1 MNINKK
7 ITFILNV
14 GPYSTNS
21 GWSRAMHRLALM
33 LHNRGEDVYTLG
45 VGPKNFPYKLVT
57 QKDKSPLPDFY
68 WNEKLNQSLPH
79 YMHDNVNEEIDLN
92 YAVEI
97 VDNGVWATNAKYK
110 IIWFVSSRN
119 DELADA
125 DFVFSFDDHLSNN
138 KRKFDGSLFL
148 PDINSSFW
156 TKGNFTRTF
165 NTFYNKKAFQKYP
178 ASKIQALN
186 QEAVNK
192 FGTNKRLINLDRT
205 GGFIAGEP
213 DHNYNKEVLQ
223 NTKYFWT
230 LDTNTFFCLAAAMCG
245 ATSIVIPDQI
255 PKEVWYSSRM
265 FRYGVSYGYDDI
277 SHAIKTQPLIANHL
291 YNLEKESQNEIDK
304 FIEFCYKKF

>member
-14 GPYSTNS
+14 GAYSTNS
-21 GWSRAMHRLALM
+21 GWSRAMHRLASL
-33 LHNRGEDVYTLG
+33 LHQRGENVYTLAE
-45 VGPKNFPYKLVT
+45 GPKNFPYKILT
-57 QKDKSPLPDFY
+57 QKDKSAIPDFY
-68 WNEKLNQSLPH
+68 WDEELNQSLPH

-125 DFVFSFDDHLSNN
+125 DFVFSFDDHLFNN

-156 TKGNFTRTF
+156 TTGCFKRTF
-165 NTFYNKKAFQKYP
+165 NTYYNKKAYHKYP
-178 ASKIQALN
+178 THVIQKLN
-186 QEAVNK
+186 EEAVNK
-192 FGTNKRLINLDRT
+192 FGVNKRLIGLDKT
-205 GGFIAGEP
+205 GGFIVGEP

-230 LDTNTFFCLAAAMCG
+230 LDTNTFFSLAAAMCG
-245 ATSIVIPDQI
+245 ATSIVIPDHT
-255 PKEVWYSSRM
+255 PKDIWYLSRM
-265 FRYGVSYGYDDI
+265 FRYGISYGYDDI
-277 SHAIKTQPLIANHL
+277 PHAIETQSLIPNHL

-304 FIEFCYKKF
+304 LIEFCYQKF